1 MFKNP
6 DGKVVVIYYQPMPK
20 RVQVNSN
27 DIYFDCQ
34 HGLSLAFVDEGLV
47 DQLLAFRGGCCGG
60 KRQVIYL
67 ASETQ
72 YKHWLDGQGGR

>member
-1 MFKNP
+1 MVKNS
-6 DGKVVVIYYQPMPK
+6 DGKVAVIYYQPMPK
-20 RVQVNSN
+20 RVQVNGN

-34 HGLSLAFVDEGLV
+34 HGLSLAFVDESLV

-72 YKHWLDGQGGR
+72 YRHWLDGQGGR